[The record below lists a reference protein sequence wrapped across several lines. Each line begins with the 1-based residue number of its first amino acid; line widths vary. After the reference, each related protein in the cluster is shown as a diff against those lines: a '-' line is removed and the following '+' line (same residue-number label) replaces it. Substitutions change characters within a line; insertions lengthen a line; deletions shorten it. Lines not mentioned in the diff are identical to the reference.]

1 MPSLLVSLY
10 RYVASTRL
18 PSGSP
23 STSTRPNTS
32 RPRKN
37 SSTVAYSMAGRT
49 IGRLTDTITRSG
61 VAPAARAASSTTDPM
76 LRSADEM
83 YR

>member
-1 MPSLLVSLY
+1 M
-10 RYVASTRL
+10 

-23 STSTRPNTS
+23 STSIRPNTS
-32 RPRKN
+32 SPRKN

-61 VAPAARAASSTTDPM
+61 DAPATRAASSTSEPM
-76 LRSADEM
+76 LRSADEI